1 MEIFAYAK
9 INLIL
14 EVIGKRSDGY
24 HELITLMC
32 AIGLHDTVRLFFE
45 GNRITLSCSHPDIPA
60 DHTNL
65 AHIAA
70 RRFFDAIGHEDGGVH
85 IEIDKVIPTGAGLGG
100 GSTDAA
106 AVLTALNRHYG
117 QPLSTDRLMTIAASI
132 GADVPFF
139 IFGKPAVATGIGD
152 VLTPYPNLPPF
163 HLVLIYPAM
172 AVSTAQVYKK
182 LNLRLTKNKKI
193 PKRNIFELD
202 WETGIQKQ
210 LHNDLEPAAST
221 LCPDI
226 DDAKRQLLANGAAG
240 ALMSGSGSSVYGLFT
255 DPDSANQAYK
265 VISRYRRWQAFLT
278 QLRV

>member
-45 GNRITLSCSHPDIPA
+45 GNRITVSCSHPDIPV

-70 RRFFDAIGHEDGGVH
+70 RRFFDTIGNKDAGVH
-85 IEIDKVIPTGAGLGG
+85 IEIDKLIPTGAGLGG

-117 QPLSTDRLMTIAASI
+117 KPLSTNRLTAIAAGI

-163 HLVLIYPAM
+163 HLVLIYPAI

-182 LNLRLTKNKKI
+182 LNLGLTKNKKI

-210 LHNDLEPAAST
+210 LHNDLEPVASI

-226 DDAKRQLLANGAAG
+226 DDAKQQLLANGAAG

-265 VISRYRRWQAFLT
+265 VISRYRRWQVFLT